1 MFHCRGIP
9 LPERGSW
16 QDKLMVEVLHR
27 EREVQLA
34 MWESTI
40 MAMGMLLGSPVAGN
54 VNMTLVLKRELR
66 KFVNHDTFSSEQ
78 ALHNVRAKLT
88 DLERDRQMMRRLEEL

>member
-1 MFHCRGIP
+1 MA
-9 LPERGSW
+9 
-16 QDKLMVEVLHR
+16 EVLRR

-78 ALHNVRAKLT
+78 ALQNVRAKLS

>member
-9 LPERGSW
+9 LPERDSW
-16 QDKLMVEVLHR
+16 QDKLMVEVLRR

-34 MWESTI
+34 MWETTI

-54 VNMTLVLKRELR
+54 VNMTLALKRELR

-78 ALHNVRAKLT
+78 ALQNVRAKLA